1 MANKIASDKE
11 KELLDLITE
20 YRDYLLYVIGLLR
33 EKNVDLSVE
42 KKMANYDKTHN
53 IFTLPNFLERCYLI
67 SIRQYLS
74 LVDAY
79 YYEFKIKTVSQEKK
93 FTEYFGKFNKTNFIK
108 SANGR
113 VSKKVRSKYFW
124 VYYVFYYFKT
134 AYKVR
139 FDDSFLYALFYYLKI
154 PPAVLIYAK
163 KHAENYI
170 RNFKKKNLDLTVLL
184 MDEEFK
190 EKIEEI
196 RKCF

>member
-1 MANKIASDKE
+1 MTNKIVSDKE

-42 KKMANYDKTHN
+42 KKMANYDKTHK

-79 YYEFKIKTVSQEKK
+79 YYEFKMKTVSQEKK
-93 FTEYFGKFNKTNFIK
+93 FTEYFAKFNKTNFIK

-113 VSKKVRSKYFW
+113 VAKKVRSKYFW
-124 VYYVFYYFKT
+124 VYYVFYYFKI

-163 KHAENYI
+163 KHAENHI

-184 MDEEFK
+184 MDEKLK
-190 EKIEEI
+190 EKIEEV